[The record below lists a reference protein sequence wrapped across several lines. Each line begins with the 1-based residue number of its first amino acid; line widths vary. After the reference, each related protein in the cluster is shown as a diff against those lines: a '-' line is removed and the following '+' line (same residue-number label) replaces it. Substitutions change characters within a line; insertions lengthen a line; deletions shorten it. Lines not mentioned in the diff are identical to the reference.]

1 MADTLLLDQILWDLV
16 LDANGNIA
24 VATDPYA
31 LAQDA
36 ASVIRTYLGEVYFDT
51 TLGIPYLQQVFGRT
65 PSLTLLKAQLETA
78 AETVPGVSKATVFLT
93 STEGR
98 IVTGQIQVTSEATG
112 QVSAATFTVID
123 PQGVG

>member
-1 MADTLLLDQILWDLV
+1 MADTLLLDQLLWDLV
-16 LDANGNIA
+16 IDADGNIA
-24 VATDPYA
+24 RATEPYS

-78 AETVPGVSKATVFLT
+78 AETVPSVKKATVFLT

-98 IVTGQIQVTSEATG
+98 IVAGQVQVTSETTG

>member
-1 MADTLLLDQILWDLV
+1 MASTLLLDQIAWDLV

-24 VATDPYA
+24 VATEPYA

-36 ASVIRTYLGEVYFDT
+36 ASVIRTYLGEVYFDI

-65 PSLTLLKAQLETA
+65 PSLTLLKAQLQSA
-78 AETVPGVSKATVFLT
+78 AETVPGVESAKVFLV

-98 IVTGQIQVTSEATG
+98 VVSGQVQVTSTTTG

>member
-1 MADTLLLDQILWDLV
+1 MADTLLLDQVFWDLV

-24 VATDPYA
+24 VAAAPYA

-65 PSLTLLKAQLETA
+65 PSLTLLKSQLEAA
-78 AETVPGVSKATVFLT
+78 AETVPGVSDATVFL
-93 STEGR
+93 SSNEGR
-98 IVTGQIQVTSEATG
+98 IVAGQVQVTSEATG